1 MEFILAFLLGLRH
14 GVDIDHVAAISDITS
29 SQTSSKKGI
38 EYVMYYIAGHGL
50 VVLLLGGIAIF
61 LGKYLPKNYDRFFEA
76 IVGITLII
84 LGVYVFFSLFKNK
97 KKFRLKSRWMIIFSF
112 INYAKHRLLHCLK
125 LEHDHPNFKEEKYS
139 SIATLC
145 MGMIHGVGAET
156 PTQVVALSTLAGI
169 GVAPGALFLGI
180 FLIGIFTSNVIVTF
194 LTSYGYLRAR
204 QNFRTYAL
212 LGVLTAVFSLIVGVS
227 FLLEKTI

>member
-1 MEFILAFLLGLRH
+1 
-14 GVDIDHVAAISDITS
+14 
-29 SQTSSKKGI
+29 
-38 EYVMYYIAGHGL
+38 
-50 VVLLLGGIAIF
+50 
-61 LGKYLPKNYDRFFEA
+61 
-76 IVGITLII
+76 
-84 LGVYVFFSLFKNK
+84 
-97 KKFRLKSRWMIIFSF
+97 
-112 INYAKHRLLHCLK
+112 
-125 LEHDHPNFKEEKYS
+125 
-139 SIATLC
+139 
-145 MGMIHGVGAET
+145 
-156 PTQVVALSTLAGI
+156 VVALSTLAGI